1 MKAER
6 QRLARL
12 RRLERLR
19 EIAKRAAAAEAA
31 AAEGTL
37 AQLEALA
44 ARTRAMA
51 GTYAVQCQAS
61 DGAALRQLLC
71 FTEGLL
77 GISQTTASDVAH
89 ARISAD
95 AKMAELA
102 RAERRRAATESR
114 ADEQSRRMAK
124 AALTPSNAVR
134 TGLGTHLE

>member
-1 MKAER
+1 MSAER
-6 QRLARL
+6 QRLARM

-51 GTYAVQCQAS
+51 GSYAVQCQAS
-61 DGAALRQLLC
+61 DGAALRQLLS
-71 FTEGLL
+71 FSAGLH
-77 GISQTTASDVAH
+77 GISQNTTSDAAR
-89 ARISAD
+89 ARIAAD
-95 AKMAELA
+95 VKMAELA
-102 RAERRRAATESR
+102 QAERRRAATGSR
-114 ADEQSRRMAK
+114 ADEQARRMAK
-124 AALTPSNAVR
+124 AALAPSSAAR

>member
-1 MKAER
+1 MSAER
-6 QRLARL
+6 KRLARL

-31 AAEGTL
+31 MAEGTL

-44 ARTRAMA
+44 ARTRTMA
-51 GTYAVQCQAS
+51 GSYAVQCKAS
-61 DGAALRQLLC
+61 DGAELRQLLG
-71 FTEGLL
+71 FADGLY
-77 GISQTTASDVAH
+77 GISQTTASDAAR
-89 ARISAD
+89 ARIAAD

-102 RAERRRAATESR
+102 QAERRRAATESR

-124 AALTPSNAVR
+124 AVLAPANAAR